1 MNNRGI
7 SLLTNE
13 VAYIIL
19 LVLAI
24 ALTFAVVYKYQNNAG
39 AWQDYYSKEIVR
51 IINSGEAGDE
61 ISFDVQKGTEI
72 AKKNG
77 LDLQSGELF
86 KFDSAKK
93 EFCVLLSKGKQSC
106 YSYFK
111 DLTIVAEKQPIEFGV
126 PGNILHFRIVTPSP
140 ASLGGKEK

>member
-1 MNNRGI
+1 MNKKATNF
-7 SLLTNE
+7 LTNE

-39 AWQDYYSKEIVR
+39 TWQDYYSKEIVR
-51 IINSGEAGDE
+51 MINSGQAGDE
-61 ISFDVQKGTEI
+61 ISLDVQKGTEI

-77 LDLQSGELF
+77 LDLQSGDLF
-86 KFDSAKK
+86 RFDSAKK
-93 EFCVLLSKGKQSC
+93 EVCVSLSKGKPSC
-106 YSYFK
+106 YFYFR

-126 PGNILHFRIVTPSP
+126 PGNVLHFKIVSPSS
-140 ASLGGKEK
+140 AIKGGV

>member
-86 KFDSAKK
+86 TFDSAKNVV
-93 EFCVLLSKGKQSC
+93 F
-106 YSYFK
+106 Y
-111 DLTIVAEKQPIEFGV
+111 
-126 PGNILHFRIVTPSP
+126 
-140 ASLGGKEK
+140 